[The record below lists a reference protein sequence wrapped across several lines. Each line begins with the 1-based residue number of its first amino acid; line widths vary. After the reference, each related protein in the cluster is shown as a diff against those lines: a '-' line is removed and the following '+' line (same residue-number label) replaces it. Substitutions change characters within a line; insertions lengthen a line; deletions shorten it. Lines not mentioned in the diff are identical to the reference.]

1 VFPFRLSRIGEAFFR
16 INFFFQCN
24 KALLKCDS
32 PTVFGEGRVGSASAA
47 SKKEPHPAL
56 PEDGEGRCIIRFML
70 R

>member
-32 PTVFGEGRVGSASAA
+32 PT
-47 SKKEPHPAL
+47 
-56 PEDGEGRCIIRFML
+56 EDGEGFARATMHLVHCLVFPAWIG
-70 R
+70 